1 MNCFHHLGRAVEH
14 QPGQPGDR
22 CRGGLPSRLFRAKPS
37 GEAAL
42 HERLSKWLKK

>member
-1 MNCFHHLGRAVEH
+1 MTCFHAWSVRPTIN
-14 QPGQPGDR
+14 PGNRVTGAEAA
-22 CRGGLPSRLFRAKPS
+22 CRHGFFKAEPI